1 MYHPR
6 CPILFTIG
14 FGFFFGQLVVV
25 VVVVVVSAAACAVA
39 ADGSSCRGLIVS
51 RSGEVSESLLWEGSC
66 WAFATGGIANV
77 SIAIFG
83 IIIKVEY
90 LSLCGF
96 M

>member
-14 FGFFFGQLVVV
+14 FGFFFGQLVV